1 MIKIWHQRSTFI
13 RQLYLFKNLYL
24 KVFSLGSSSTNCWVN
39 PFWQI
44 FLWKYRLKKISIE
57 EKKVLRVWERE
68 RGDGKRVR
76 EGLLLQLQIITYWL
90 YLYTFCLAVIPSS
103 FLYGCG
109 GSLQSRESL
118 LPGGSLQSRG
128 SLQSLTSWDFPKKTW
143 VTLLSIHVPTGR
155 AWYYNTFK
163 KPWQ

>member
-1 MIKIWHQRSTFI
+1 MSTFI

-57 EKKVLRVWERE
+57 EKKVLRVWQRERRWKESERE
-68 RGDGKRVR
+68 S
-76 EGLLLQLQIITYWL
+76 LLLQLQIITYWL
-90 YLYTFCLAVIPSS
+90 YLYTFCLAVISSS
-103 FLYGCG
+103 FLYGRG
-109 GSLQSRESL
+109 GSLQSRSSLQSKGSLQSRESL
-118 LPGGSLQSRG
+118 LPGDSLQSRA

-143 VTLLSIHVPTGR
+143 VNLLSIHVPTGR
-155 AWYYNTFK
+155 AW
-163 KPWQ
+163 